1 VGALFDL
8 FSGLGILGGII
19 SLVLSVAFNSL
30 AMWFVI
36 NHMMDHPGGA
46 PFYKCAIVTVLLPV
60 VLIVGAVAARFI
72 PIPIL
77 NIFVF
82 FFVVAAG
89 SRAVVEGIF
98 EMPDGYLT
106 VIILYWLASLG
117 LGILVNMVMPDDGRS
132 ESGGF
137 FEVASDY
144 DDDEFGSYTG
154 EINEAFAEFE
164 QEMEMQQ
171 RIHEQRTKVTLVELD
186 DDAVRVLDVFRS
198 EKLEQVD
205 LPRLRKESGFSMEDY
220 IVLGVF
226 INTIKELT
234 VADVDEGK
242 ITFAYPTTSSITFD
256 PLDEWPAPG
265 NFYRGTQAYKIF
277 RANEDGSLY
286 EGGDEESTTEN
297 SSSSAEE
304 SNDILAAVSDGD
316 EIVDY
321 YYYIFFNMKN
331 PDDLS
336 DCHLVFEPVSRTF
349 EIRSMGDVLAEMSN

>member
-1 VGALFDL
+1 MRLLLELFLGMGLMGALL
-8 FSGLGILGGII
+8 ALVINIL
-19 SLVLSVAFNSL
+19 LNSV

-36 NHMMDHPGGA
+36 NHMMDLPGGA
-46 PFYKCAIVTVLLPV
+46 PFHKCVIVTVLLPLLL
-60 VLIVGAVAARFI
+60 VLGILVRLFL

-77 NIFVF
+77 NTFCMWAIIGG
-82 FFVVAAG
+82 G
-89 SRAVVEGIF
+89 SRGVVEGVF
-98 EMPDGYLT
+98 EMTEGYTT
-106 VIILYWLASLG
+106 VIIFYWMATFAISYG
-117 LGILVNMVMPDDGRS
+117 VNKIMPDTGRPDTS
-132 ESGGF
+132 GYFESAGAY
-137 FEVASDY
+137 E
-144 DDDEFGSYTG
+144 DDEFGSYTG
-154 EINEAFAEFE
+154 EMNEAFAEFE

-186 DDAVRVLDVFRS
+186 DDAVRVIDVFRS

-205 LPRLRKESGFSMEDY
+205 LPRLREESGFGMEDY
-220 IVLGVF
+220 VVLGVF
-226 INTIKELT
+226 INTVKELT
-234 VADVDEGK
+234 IADVEEEK

-265 NFYRGTQAYKIF
+265 NFYRGIQAYKIF

-286 EGGDEESTTEN
+286 EGGDEESTTDET
-297 SSSSAEE
+297 SSGAEE
-304 SNDILAAVSDGD
+304 SNDIFAAVSTDD

-349 EIRSMGDVLAEMSN
+349 EIRGMGDVLAEMSN